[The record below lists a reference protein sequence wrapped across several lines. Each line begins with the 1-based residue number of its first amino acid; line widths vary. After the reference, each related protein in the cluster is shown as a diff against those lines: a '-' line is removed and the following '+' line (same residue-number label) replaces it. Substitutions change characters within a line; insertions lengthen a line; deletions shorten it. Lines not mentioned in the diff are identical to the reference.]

1 MKGKFDMI
9 NELTE
14 KDFESAVKNPHFD
27 KLCRKVEVV
36 IKHEDYEVFLETAKL
51 NGERVKPE
59 DVMKRCLADYAK
71 ILREHE

>member
-1 MKGKFDMI
+1 MI
-9 NELTE
+9 NELTTD
-14 KDFESAVKNPHFD
+14 DFSQAIKNPFFD

-36 IKHEDYEVFLETAKL
+36 IRHEDYEVFLETAKL

-71 ILREHE
+71 LLREHE

>member
-1 MKGKFDMI
+1 MI
-9 NELTE
+9 RELTE
-14 KDFESAVKNPHFD
+14 KDFERAVKNPHFD

-36 IKHEDYEVFLETAKL
+36 VRHEDYDVFLETAKL
-51 NGERVKPE
+51 NGDRVKPE

>member
-1 MKGKFDMI
+1 MI
-9 NELTE
+9 KELTK
-14 KDFESAVKNPHFD
+14 KDFERGVKNPHFD

-36 IKHEDYEVFLETAKL
+36 IRHDDYETFIQTAKL

-71 ILREHE
+71 ILREHD